1 MHYLKF
7 NFGIHKVLP
16 GYRYAYLYTVYNV
29 FVLQWNE
36 WKALTEAIRSGQLKV
51 ISVLV
56 LYRKHLF
63 TNGLANGMMLPF

>member
-1 MHYLKF
+1 MH
-7 NFGIHKVLP
+7 I
-16 GYRYAYLYTVYNV
+16 YTLSSIV

-36 WKALTEAIRSGQLKV
+36 WKALTETIRSGQLKV

-63 TNGLANGMMLPF
+63 TNGLANGIMHPF